1 MSIYANVIVA
11 VIVIVTKSSNQMSS
25 NQTHLTSHNQK
36 KTRLQKCP
44 SATSQKKKKIP
55 SSSLSLS
62 LKKKERKQG
71 KHYFSPKIMWAL
83 WCFHSLSWSEF
94 SQRKQ
99 EPKEPSSLFLYF
111 LSLSITSFSLSYFI
125 IKLSF
130 LSSSFQLF
138 PLFHPYLSVCALVF
152 VFGLV
157 GCSCFVSLWS
167 DRDDEKKDE
176 RCCCICWDSSSSS
189 LFCLWRYKG

>member
-36 KTRLQKCP
+36 KHVYRNALLQHPK
-44 SATSQKKKKIP
+44 KKKKIP

-157 GCSCFVSLWS
+157 GCSCFVSL
-167 DRDDEKKDE
+167 
-176 RCCCICWDSSSSS
+176 
-189 LFCLWRYKG
+189 

>member
-1 MSIYANVIVA
+1 MKTWKEKLSTLCIYAIVIVA
-11 VIVIVTKSSNQMSS
+11 VIVTKSSNKMSS
-25 NQTHLTSHNQK
+25 NQTHLTSPHLTQPKEK
-36 KTRLQKCP
+36 KHVYRNALLQHPKK
-44 SATSQKKKKIP
+44 KKKKIP

-62 LKKKERKQG
+62 LKKKERRQG
-71 KHYFSPKIMWAL
+71 KHFFSPKIMWAL
-83 WCFHSLSWSEF
+83 WCFHSFLSLSWSEF

-138 PLFHPYLSVCALVF
+138 PLFQPYLSICALVF
-152 VFGLV
+152 GFGLV
-157 GCSCFVSLWS
+157 GCSCFVSL
-167 DRDDEKKDE
+167 
-176 RCCCICWDSSSSS
+176 
-189 LFCLWRYKG
+189 